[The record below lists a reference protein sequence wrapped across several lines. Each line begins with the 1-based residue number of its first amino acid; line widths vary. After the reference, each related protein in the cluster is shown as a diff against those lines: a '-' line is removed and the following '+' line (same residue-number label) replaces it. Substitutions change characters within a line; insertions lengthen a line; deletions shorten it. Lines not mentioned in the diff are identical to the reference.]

1 MRWGLCTGE
10 NANTLDASDR
20 LIVAERSKKGQA
32 NCRLP
37 SIADCRLPIAKLGF
51 AVD

>member
-20 LIVAERSKKGQA
+20 LIVAERRKKGQVIDDF
-32 NCRLP
+32 RF
-37 SIADCRLPIAKLGF
+37 SIAD
-51 AVD
+51 